1 MSCLFDLTY
10 HLRLPGVIVLQVRN
24 ENWVPIDHPST
35 DGVYCNTRVDRY
47 TTSGLN
53 ILGTRHTWRSRIS
66 FVEKPESHGVNGTF
80 FLRFEMVL
88 RHSKPFINTAVTVT
102 HTTISP
108 SGPLSVITIHFGV
121 HLKMSFKTVTVAVSN
136 SNKRVDLLGCH

>member
-1 MSCLFDLTY
+1 M
-10 HLRLPGVIVLQVRN
+10 QVRY

-53 ILGTRHTWRSRIS
+53 ILGTQHTLRSRIS

-80 FLRFEMVL
+80 FSDLKWYLDIQSHLSTLR
-88 RHSKPFINTAVTVT
+88 
-102 HTTISP
+102 
-108 SGPLSVITIHFGV
+108 
-121 HLKMSFKTVTVAVSN
+121 
-136 SNKRVDLLGCH
+136 